1 MVKPSRDA
9 PPRPKQYSRG
19 RPTEYTDEK
28 LELARMYLEG
38 GWEEQ
43 GDAIPQVAGLALAM
57 GVDRSTVYEWASHDD
72 KKDFSYI
79 FTRVMA
85 LQERG
90 LINHGL
96 RSTFNPA
103 ITKMMLTKHGYSD
116 KSEIDHSNSD
126 GTLDKPTRVE
136 LVAPSK
142 QE

>member
-1 MVKPSRDA
+1 MA
-9 PPRPKQYSRG
+9 G
-19 RPTEYTDEK
+19 RPTKYTDDIVD
-28 LELARMYLEG
+28 LARMYLEG
-38 GWEEQ
+38 GWQEQ
-43 GDAIPQVAGLALAM
+43 GDAVPQIAGMALAM
-57 GVDRSTVYEWASHDD
+57 GVERQTLYEWAKDDD
-72 KKDFSYI
+72 KEEFSYI

-90 LINHGL
+90 LINNGL
-96 RSTFNPA
+96 KGSFNPA

>member
-1 MVKPSRDA
+1 M
-9 PPRPKQYSRG
+9 
-19 RPTEYTDEK
+19 
-28 LELARMYLEG
+28 
-38 GWEEQ
+38 
-43 GDAIPQVAGLALAM
+43 PQIAGMALAM
-57 GVDRSTVYEWASHDD
+57 GVERQTLYEWAKDDD
-72 KKDFSYI
+72 KEEFSYI

-90 LINHGL
+90 LINNGL
-96 RSTFNPA
+96 KGSFNPA